1 MIALC
6 LVHCSSINPHQLSL
20 NQLPFYK
27 FAFLVNSR
35 QLPLSVNMYIGRY
48 LQWKFRNN
56 IRNFRFLLY
65 HRLPNDQFPTCINLW
80 SSSPPPVTLVVVVEL
95 SFEELRS
102 LRCSAYTFAHMT
114 YWLIVPQLAP
124 FIQGVL
130 GRCSAGDQDRS
141 EERKYSISQ
150 KAPDL
155 QAIATTGLDCRTRLT
170 TIALSRQFCH
180 VSRRSRVLQAA
191 AAASDYVLHV
201 LCLVDAGIS
210 LHMAYGARTSRFFCG
225 QCDLRSV
232 Q

>member
-1 MIALC
+1 
-6 LVHCSSINPHQLSL
+6 
-20 NQLPFYK
+20 
-27 FAFLVNSR
+27 
-35 QLPLSVNMYIGRY
+35 MYIGTY
-48 LQWKFRNN
+48 NEN
-56 IRNFRFLLY
+56 SIDFRFLNY
-65 HRLPNDQFPTCINLW
+65 HRLPADHFPTCIILW

-102 LRCSAYTFAHMT
+102 LRCLAYTFAHMT

-191 AAASDYVLHV
+191 AAAASDYVLHV